1 MKNEL
6 MWKRDESFPIAS
18 SDINTIAEF
27 GVQLT
32 NKEKKQIISGFENEH
47 YEMVSNFV
55 WSKAMFV
62 LKSTLAS
69 MGKEFLSELL
79 DRPDID
85 DRSNIQQVVSEFEA
99 IRLAEEIG
107 IVTGTAVVRLK
118 NAMNTITHFLSTD
131 DQEDTEKEML
141 KEEAIMVLKPA
152 FQSILAYDKVE
163 AAIDFK
169 NFRDSLE
176 NSTLSKSDPYI
187 NKLLIS
193 PYFFKR
199 TTVRIILSIIK
210 LSSGA
215 QLENSLANAN
225 TIIPLIWDEIKS
237 PEKWQIGRVYAELN
251 ADGKSKAVS
260 GLRLVLLKVRG
271 FDFVPEDLRSNS
283 FLKVANEILLAHN
296 SFNNFYNE
304 PEPVNTLFKMGS
316 VIPTPAFSRAMTA
329 ILSVKLGNG
338 YGVSLLAQSAANQI
352 LNNVTEDRWSYYFID
367 CLSNDDAILNKLSNS
382 SISKRWIQIINEKVD
397 INTIIPK
404 AKEKNLAAL
413 MRATKEG
420 NSSKVKMSAD
430 NLVSLLGYEK

>member
-1 MKNEL
+1 